1 MGWRDR
7 PNTVTAAAGG
17 AAAEMKLTSV
27 YPASGAFIE
36 VATKLPAGRLYA
48 SGKAFIAPIRRDLLG
63 N

>member
-1 MGWRDR
+1 M
-7 PNTVTAAAGG
+7 G

-27 YPASGAFIE
+27 RPASAAFIE

-48 SGKAFIAPIRRDLLG
+48 SGKAFIAPTGAASLE